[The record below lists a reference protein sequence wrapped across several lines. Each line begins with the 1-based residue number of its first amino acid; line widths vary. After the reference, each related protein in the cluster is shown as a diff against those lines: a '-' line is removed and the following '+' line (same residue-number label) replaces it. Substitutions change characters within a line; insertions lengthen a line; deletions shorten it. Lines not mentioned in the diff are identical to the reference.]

1 MRQKIDQEASVVMY
15 YSARKKVALPHLIS
29 WQNREYSVGEI
40 GYHHKVREGRTLFHI
55 YELVDSTNSL
65 WFRMKFNTDNLH
77 WIVEAISDG
86 HGD

>member
-29 WQNREYSVGEI
+29 WQNTEYQVGEI
-40 GYHHKVREGRTLFHI
+40 GYHHKIREGRTLYHI
-55 YELVDSTNSL
+55 YELIDVGSNL
-65 WFRMKFNTDNLH
+65 WFRIKLNTDNLH
-77 WIVEAISDG
+77 WTVEAISDG